1 MRKWNPYLISWVGY
15 IWTNKNVLGRG
26 VNKLYCRKYLWF
38 GWKIASL
45 KDAKTYA
52 SRTKVTNLTLSIS
65 RTSVQQTCYRL
76 LFFFFFVWE
85 DIFLKSR
92 TNHGSLSREEE
103 CLTLNQNYEETG
115 MKINRKIVKGEK
127 KEESE
132 AQTTSKYIE
141 MVKLTR
147 CQRNAR

>member
-1 MRKWNPYLISWVGY
+1 MPAGQKWP
-15 IWTNKNVLGRG
+15 IWLYQYQGLLFNKP
-26 VNKLYCRKYLWF
+26 
-38 GWKIASL
+38 
-45 KDAKTYA
+45 
-52 SRTKVTNLTLSIS
+52 VTD
-65 RTSVQQTCYRL
+65 
-76 LFFFFFVWE
+76 FFFFFFFDWE
-85 DIFLKSR
+85 EIFLKSR